1 MTTGSVGE
9 QGQARRDDGS
19 RESDATETTSQTPHH
34 KQSSPPLLHAPP
46 GEQASHL
53 LQANMAAGVCALTHR
68 RPWAP
73 RALTEREAAEYRRAL
88 EMVRTCADVRWRQ
101 AIRLRRLIHDGAYP
115 PSLDATVRGLM
126 ADGAHWRYEAPASGS
141 SLD

>member
-1 MTTGSVGE
+1 LTTGSVGE

-19 RESDATETTSQTPHH
+19 RESDAPETTSQAPHH
-34 KQSSPPLLHAPP
+34 KQSSTPLLHAPP

-53 LQANMAAGVCALTHR
+53 QANAAAGVCALTHR

-88 EMVRTCADVRWRQ
+88 AMVRTCADVRWRQ
-101 AIRLRRLIHDGAYP
+101 AIHLRQLIHDGAYP

-126 ADGAHWRYEAPASGS
+126 ADGAHWRYEVPASGV

>member
-19 RESDATETTSQTPHH
+19 RESDATETTSQAPHH

-46 GEQASHL
+46 AGQAAH
-53 LQANMAAGVCALTHR
+53 LQANAAAGVCALTHR

-88 EMVRTCADVRWRQ
+88 AMVRTGADVRWRQ

-126 ADGAHWRYEAPASGS
+126 ADGAHWRYEALASGV